1 MNMAVLQK
9 NYPTSTALSIE
20 LGLCGTVQTDVLLY
34 GMRWLLILGNM
45 YMQSRSKQRD
55 SQTATRGATNKG
67 RWDVTG
73 IIGNM
78 LLVNSGSTRERT
90 ASKII
95 SKLDTRPKEYS
106 LALS

>member
-1 MNMAVLQK
+1 
-9 NYPTSTALSIE
+9 
-20 LGLCGTVQTDVLLY
+20 
-34 GMRWLLILGNM
+34 M
-45 YMQSRSKQRD
+45 YMQSRSKGRD
-55 SQTATRGATNKG
+55 SQIATRGAINKW

-78 LLVNSGSTRERT
+78 VLVNSGSTRERT

-95 SKLDTRPKEYS
+95 SNLDTSPKEYS